1 MLGGKIRSSKE
12 KKREKGGEKVVIH
25 VLVRSGCPMVLYSWG
40 IVVMLGEY

>member
-12 KKREKGGEKVVIH
+12 KKKERGEKVVIH